1 MNSYGKFDDYVGL
14 AVKDAERASEIVA
27 KSFYRI
33 MRKHGFTDAQ
43 IINVANN
50 ILDCLI
56 QTLDSYK
63 ERKRPKESQSIKR
76 MKVSRPGRHVGDPSL
91 AADRR

>member
-1 MNSYGKFDDYVGL
+1 MHSYGKFDEYVGL

-27 KSFYRI
+27 KSFYKI
-33 MRKHGFTDAQ
+33 LRKNGFNDAQ

-63 ERKRPKESQSIKR
+63 ERGESKKSPSINQ
-76 MKVSRPGRHVGDPSL
+76 MTG
-91 AADRR
+91 